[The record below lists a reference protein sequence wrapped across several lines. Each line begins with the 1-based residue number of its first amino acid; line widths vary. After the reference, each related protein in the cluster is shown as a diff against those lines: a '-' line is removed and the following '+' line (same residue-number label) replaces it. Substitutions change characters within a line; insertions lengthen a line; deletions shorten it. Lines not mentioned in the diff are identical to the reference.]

1 MEPVGVDINYLH
13 WPHCTTVPF
22 TKVTCMAAARS
33 LLSKRD
39 HEGGVD
45 NYLSALST
53 ELELL
58 EMNK

>member
-1 MEPVGVDINYLH
+1 
-13 WPHCTTVPF
+13 
-22 TKVTCMAAARS
+22 MAAARS